1 MKSVL
6 ITGAN
11 GQLGQ
16 SLKEISI
23 LYPSISFKF
32 VNSGEL
38 DVTDGEKVNFF
49 FDGASYDYCIN
60 CAAYTAVDRA
70 EKDKVIAHKVNV
82 DGVANL
88 VEACNNNN
96 TTLIH
101 ISTDF
106 VFEGNHNKP
115 YTEEDETNP
124 LSVYGKTKLDGEG
137 EIINNLNKFFII
149 RTSWLYSEY
158 GSNFM
163 KTMLKLGKD
172 RIELSVVGDQIGTP
186 TYAKDLAE
194 VLLRII
200 IDNNK
205 HYGVYHYSNEGEIS
219 WYDFAKEVFEIA
231 TYSIKL
237 NKISSSEYP
246 TPAVRPMYS
255 VLNKEK
261 TVKNLKVT
269 VPNWKTSLKQALAN
283 IK

>member
-1 MKSVL
+1 VKSVL

-88 VEACNNNN
+88 VEACNNTN
-96 TTLIH
+96 TILIH

-106 VFEGNHNKP
+106 VFEGNQNRP
-115 YTEEDETNP
+115 YTEEDEANP

-158 GSNFM
+158 GSNFI

-194 VLLRII
+194 VLLKII
-200 IDNNK
+200 IDNNQY
-205 HYGVYHYSNEGEIS
+205 YGVYHYSNEGEIS
-219 WYDFAKEVFEIA
+219 WYDFAKEIFEIA
-231 TYSIKL
+231 RYSIKL

-261 TVKNLKVT
+261 IVKNLKVT